1 MSRLK
6 VLIVDDSLTVR
17 RRLADAFLFD
27 TSFEVVG
34 EAADGQEAYEQCQRL
49 RPDVVTMDL
58 MMPKVDGLRAT
69 ELIMA
74 RCPTPIIV
82 LSAAENRTEG
92 LRTLDALAAGAV
104 DAVDKPTQGLDAR
117 WAEQLMARVR
127 VAARVRLRSATREP
141 MRPSLPT
148 PAPLSPP
155 TPMAVPPP
163 SKGAARAVLPRM
175 VVMGASTGGP
185 AAVRRIL
192 SALPRDFPLPV
203 LLVLHT
209 TEHFDTTMA
218 EWLGTQ
224 SGLEV
229 RKAVDGEPVPP
240 RGRVCVRMAPGNR
253 HLVVRDGRLRLVDG
267 PERHSCRPS
276 VDELFESVARELG
289 GAAIGC
295 LLTGMGRD
303 GAEGLVALRRAG
315 SATVVED
322 ESTCVVFGMP
332 REAIRLGAAQH
343 VVGLPQIPSLLTAL
357 ARAGAREGTA

>member
-1 MSRLK
+1 MNRLR

-17 RRLADAFLFD
+17 RRLAEAFAFEP
-27 TSFEVVG
+27 TCEVVG
-34 EAADGQEAYEQCQRL
+34 EAMDGQQAFEQCQRL

-58 MMPKVDGLRAT
+58 VMPKVDGLRAT

-74 RCPTPIIV
+74 HCPTPIVV

-104 DAVDKPTQGLDAR
+104 DAVDKPSGLLDAK
-117 WAEQLMARVR
+117 WMETLVSRVR
-127 VAARVRLRSATREP
+127 VAARVRVITHVRARLHSDVRAPPRV
-141 MRPSLPT
+141 
-148 PAPLSPP
+148 APLS
-155 TPMAVPPP
+155 VPP
-163 SKGAARAVLPRM
+163 RLL
-175 VVMGASTGGP
+175 VMGASTGGP
-185 AAVRRIL
+185 AAVRHIL
-192 SALPRDFPLPV
+192 RSLPADFPLPV
-203 LLVLHT
+203 LLVLHI
-209 TEHFDTTMA
+209 TEHFDTAMV

-224 SGLEV
+224 SGLQV
-229 RKAVDGEPVPP
+229 RNAVDGEPLPMP
-240 RGRVCVRMAPGNR
+240 GRLCVRMAPGNR
-253 HLVVRDGRLRLVDG
+253 HLVVKGGRLRVVEG

-303 GAEGLVALRRAG
+303 GAEGLAALKRAG
-315 SATVVED
+315 AATVVED

-343 VVGLPQIPSLLTAL
+343 VVGLTDIPPLLTAL
-357 ARAGAREGTA
+357 ARAGAREGLS

>member
-1 MSRLK
+1 MSRLR

-17 RRLADAFLFD
+17 RRLADAFAFEP
-27 TSFEVVG
+27 TCEVVG
-34 EAADGQEAYEQCQRL
+34 EATDGQQAFEQCQRL

-74 RCPTPIIV
+74 HCPTPIVV

-104 DAVDKPTQGLDAR
+104 DAVDKPSGLLDAK
-117 WAEQLMARVR
+117 WMETLVSRVR
-127 VAARVRLRSATREP
+127 VAARVRVITHVRARLHADVR
-141 MRPSLPT
+141 T
-148 PAPLSPP
+148 PPRVAPL
-155 TPMAVPPP
+155 AVPP
-163 SKGAARAVLPRM
+163 RLL
-175 VVMGASTGGP
+175 VMGASTGGP
-185 AAVRRIL
+185 AAVRYIL
-192 SALPRDFPLPV
+192 RSLPADFPLPV
-203 LLVLHT
+203 LLVLHI
-209 TEHFDTTMA
+209 TEHFDTAMV
-218 EWLGTQ
+218 EWLEAQ
-224 SGLEV
+224 SGLKV
-229 RKAVDGEPVPP
+229 RNAVDGEPLPMP
-240 RGRVCVRMAPGNR
+240 GRLSVRMAPGNR
-253 HLVVRDGRLRLVDG
+253 HLVVKGGRLRVVEG

-303 GAEGLVALRRAG
+303 GAEGLAALKRAG
-315 SATVVED
+315 AATVVED

-343 VVGLPQIPSLLTAL
+343 VVGLTDIPPLLTAL
-357 ARAGAREGTA
+357 ARSGAREGLS

>member
-1 MSRLK
+1 MSRLR

-17 RRLADAFLFD
+17 RRLADAFAFEP
-27 TSFEVVG
+27 TCEVVG
-34 EAADGQEAYEQCQRL
+34 EAMDGQQAFEQCQRL

-74 RCPTPIIV
+74 HCPTPIVV

-104 DAVDKPTQGLDAR
+104 DAVDKPSGLLDAK
-117 WAEQLMARVR
+117 WMETLVSRVR
-127 VAARVRLRSATREP
+127 VAARVRVITHVRARLHLDVNAPPRV
-141 MRPSLPT
+141 
-148 PAPLSPP
+148 APL
-155 TPMAVPPP
+155 AVPPRLL
-163 SKGAARAVLPRM
+163 A
-175 VVMGASTGGP
+175 MGASTGGP
-185 AAVRRIL
+185 AAVRYIL
-192 SALPRDFPLPV
+192 RSLPADFPLPV
-203 LLVLHT
+203 LLVLHI
-209 TEHFDTTMA
+209 TENFDTAMV
-218 EWLGTQ
+218 EWLEAQ
-224 SGLEV
+224 SGLKV
-229 RKAVDGEPVPP
+229 RNAVDGEPLPMP
-240 RGRVCVRMAPGNR
+240 GRVSVRMAPGNR
-253 HLVVRDGRLRLVDG
+253 HLVVKGGRLRVVEG

-303 GAEGLVALRRAG
+303 GAEGLAALKRAG
-315 SATVVED
+315 AATVVED

-343 VVGLPQIPSLLTAL
+343 VVGLPDIPPLLTAL
-357 ARAGAREGTA
+357 ARSSAREGLS

>member
-27 TSFEVVG
+27 TAFQVVG
-34 EAADGQEAYEQCQRL
+34 EAADGQAALEQCERL

-58 MMPKVDGLRAT
+58 MMPRVDGLRAT

-104 DAVDKPTQGLDAR
+104 DAVDKPANGLDAK
-117 WAEQLMARVR
+117 WAEMLMSRVR
-127 VAARVRLRSATREP
+127 VAARVRLRSAAREAP
-141 MRPSLPT
+141 RAAER
-148 PAPLSPP
+148 PAPALPRV
-155 TPMAVPPP
+155 T
-163 SKGAARAVLPRM
+163 ARSVLPRLL
-175 VVMGASTGGP
+175 VLGASTGGP
-185 AAVRRIL
+185 AAVRLIL
-192 SALPRDFPLPV
+192 SSLPRDFPLPV

-218 EWLGTQ
+218 EWLSTQ

-229 RKAVDGEPVPP
+229 RKAVEGEVVPV

-253 HLVVRDGRLRLVDG
+253 HLVVREGRLRLVEG

-276 VDELFESVARELG
+276 VDELFESVAREMG
-289 GAAIGC
+289 AAAIGC

-303 GAEGLVALRRAG
+303 GAEGLAALRRAG

-343 VVGLPQIPSLLTAL
+343 VVGLPQIPPLLTAL